1 MAAVGYFL
9 FAATLFMLDYSRKSL
24 STKIQVERA
33 NRLTVNTSSGC
44 GMGTPNI
51 QDKPPEELNIIGKKR
66 QQLLL
71 PFPNINTSYH

>member
-44 GMGTPNI
+44 GMGTPNTGHTPGGVEYYW
-51 QDKPPEELNIIGKKR
+51 KEKTAVII
-66 QQLLL
+66 
-71 PFPNINTSYH
+71 IIC